1 MIRVFLMGFM
11 GAGKTTLGKA
21 LAIDMGIDFHDLDQ
35 YIERRYMMSISS
47 IFAKQGEE
55 EFRRIESRLLREVG
69 ELEDVIIACGGSTPL
84 IGDNMDYMLSQGK
97 TVYLRCSQDTLFRR
111 LKAARAKRPLI
122 AEMDDIRLADY
133 IAAETARREPCYM
146 KAEFIC
152 PGDNIVLFKF
162 KVVGVDK
169 KTFAG
174 VLKLNLDIFIFIFR
188 TGNSGEIV
196 K

>member
-1 MIRVFLMGFM
+1 MGFM

-97 TVYLRCSQDTLFRR
+97 TVY
-111 LKAARAKRPLI
+111 
-122 AEMDDIRLADY
+122 ELAGRD
-133 IAAETARREPCYM
+133 R
-146 KAEFIC
+146 
-152 PGDNIVLFKF
+152 
-162 KVVGVDK
+162 
-169 KTFAG
+169 
-174 VLKLNLDIFIFIFR
+174 
-188 TGNSGEIV
+188 
-196 K
+196 